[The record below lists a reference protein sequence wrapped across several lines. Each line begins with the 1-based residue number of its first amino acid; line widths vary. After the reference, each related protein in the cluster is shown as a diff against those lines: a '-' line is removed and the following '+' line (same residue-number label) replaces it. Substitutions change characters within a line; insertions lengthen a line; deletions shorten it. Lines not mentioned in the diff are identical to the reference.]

1 MNARSMTNR
10 DFENDAILQVVI
22 TSSFHLPLLLLL
34 SLIEFSYYRN
44 IAVIVG
50 RAGYLVSECD
60 HRGRV

>member
-1 MNARSMTNR
+1 MP
-10 DFENDAILQVVI
+10 L
-22 TSSFHLPLLLLL
+22 LLLLL

-50 RAGYLVSECD
+50 RAGYLVGECD